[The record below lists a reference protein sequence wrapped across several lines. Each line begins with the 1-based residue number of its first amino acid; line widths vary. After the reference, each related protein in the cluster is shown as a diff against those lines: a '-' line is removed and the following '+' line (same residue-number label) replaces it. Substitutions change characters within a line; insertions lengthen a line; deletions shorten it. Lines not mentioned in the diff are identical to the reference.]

1 MKQLKS
7 LNKGCYLFT
16 EIDTR
21 TSLNVTIINFSIYFE
36 IYEGYFSAAFFFIQ
50 ISNVSFFIWSHFQI
64 KSIEQSYGL
73 LNCLIFND
81 FVKHLLKNN
90 MKFNSATIL
99 NFSSR
104 TITFFVK
111 SILNKAFKCIFP
123 LQLFKIDAKVVYMWA
138 AFKYR
143 WLKKLE
149 WLNHQIAFERQSH

>member
-16 EIDTR
+16 EIDTI

-36 IYEGYFSAAFFFIQ
+36 ICEGYFSAAFFFSI
-50 ISNVSFFIWSHFQI
+50 IKWCVSFFNWSHFQI

-123 LQLFKIDAKVVYMWA
+123 LQLFKIDAKVVYM
-138 AFKYR
+138 
-143 WLKKLE
+143 
-149 WLNHQIAFERQSH
+149 